1 MKVQTYFRICLFVP
15 LIVPIPFL
23 LFKADEGLS
32 SLIIGSLVFG
42 MPPYILFILLPFIFL
57 FGRMSEKQIIIGI
70 IFFPF
75 VYPLLFGLF
84 WSIVPNFINT
94 VKITLSNPSQ
104 WIFTTVVFT
113 AAYSMIFISGYI
125 VRKLILK
132 ERDIHEQSLAAVLCA
147 DIKGYGQHMKEDEAG
162 TLSRLNSYQKEFER
176 YVQEHNGGIVHM
188 AGDSIVAKF
197 ESVLEA
203 VDCAISIQQHLKKKN
218 QNILPDK
225 RLLYRIGINL
235 GNVVKVGKDI
245 IGDGVDIA
253 ARLERVSEPDSVCI
267 TGPVYDTI
275 KNKLLFNYEYLGEM
289 GMTNIVDPLRVYK
302 VFHEES
308 ELCAL
313 ESEIELSI
321 PDKPSIAVLQFD
333 NMSRYPEQEYISNGI
348 AGEIL
353 TDLSKL
359 AGLFVI
365 SRHSSFIY
373 KGKSVALQQISKQ
386 LGVRYILQGS
396 VRKTGDRL
404 SITAKLID
412 AISDKQLWAK
422 EFDQELN
429 NIFTIQYE
437 ILKSVVSSLDVN
449 LSAEEQKQLA
459 AQGTESLE
467 AHDLYMHGQGQYF
480 TFTPKNIKKSITSF
494 SQGIE
499 LDPNYAMAY
508 AWKSR
513 VLIFQFIIGINNSKE
528 ETILPAITLAKNAIE
543 IDDSLPLAHACLGW
557 ALMWNNEIDTAILE
571 LKKSLELDDN
581 FADGNMWYSMVL
593 SSAGK
598 SEDAIEAI
606 TKAVRMNPFHTVQ
619 YLFAFG
625 IAYFTQGQYE
635 KAIFYFKRCIEL
647 NPNYLPTHI
656 FITSCFG
663 LLEKTKESR
672 AAKIKLLQ
680 LDPDCVFTGVSLQ
693 YIEIFKRLTDG
704 LVKAD
709 VEPR

>member
-32 SLIIGSLVFG
+32 SLIVGSLVFG
-42 MPPYILFILLPFIFL
+42 MPPYILFILLPFIYL
-57 FGRMSEKQIIIGI
+57 FGKMSEKQIIIGI

-75 VYPLLFGLF
+75 VYPFIFGLF
-84 WSIVPNFINT
+84 WSIVPSFIHT

-125 VRKLILK
+125 LRKLILK

-162 TLSRLNSYQKEFER
+162 TLSRLNSCQKEFER

-188 AGDSIVAKF
+188 AGDSIVAKY
-197 ESVLEA
+197 ESVHDA
-203 VDCAISIQQHLKKKN
+203 VDCAISIQQHLKRKN

-253 ARLERVSEPDSVCI
+253 ARLERVSEPGSVCI

-289 GMTNIVDPLRVYK
+289 GMTNVVDPLRVYK

-308 ELCAL
+308 EHSIL
-313 ESEIELSI
+313 EPEVELSI
-321 PDKPSIAVLQFD
+321 QDKPSIAVLPFD
-333 NMSRYPEQEYISNGI
+333 NMSRYPEQEYFSNGI

-353 TDLSKL
+353 TDLSML
-359 AGLFVI
+359 SGLFVI
-365 SRHSSFIY
+365 SRHSTFIY
-373 KGKSVALQQISKQ
+373 KGRSVTLQQISKE
-386 LGVRYILQGS
+386 LGVRYILQGN

-404 SITAKLID
+404 SITATLID
-412 AISDKQLWAK
+412 VISDKQLWAK
-422 EFDQELN
+422 KFDQEPN
-429 NIFTIQYE
+429 NVFTIQYE
-437 ILKSVVSSLDVN
+437 ILKKIVSTLEIN
-449 LSAEEQKQLA
+449 LSEEEQKRFVIH
-459 AQGTESLE
+459 GSENLE
-467 AHDLYMHGQGQYF
+467 AYDLYMSGQEQYF
-480 TFTPKNIKKSITSF
+480 TFAPKNIKKSISTF
-494 SQGIE
+494 SQVIE
-499 LDPNYAMAY
+499 LDPDYAMAY

-528 ETILPAITLAKNAIE
+528 ETILPAITLARKAIG
-543 IDDSLPLAHACLGW
+543 IDNLLPLAHACLGW
-557 ALMWNNEIDTAILE
+557 ALMWNDEIDEANLE
-571 LKKSLELDDN
+571 LVKSLELDAN
-581 FADGNMWYSMVL
+581 FADCNMWYSMAL
-593 SSAGK
+593 SAAGR
-598 SEDAIEAI
+598 SEEAIESIRKAI
-606 TKAVRMNPFHTVQ
+606 RMNPYHTVQ

-625 IAYFTQGQYE
+625 VAYFTQGQYE

-663 LLEKTKESR
+663 LLEKIEESR

-680 LDPDCVFTGVSLQ
+680 LDPDCIYTGVSLQ
-693 YIEIFKRLTDG
+693 YIKLFKRLTDG
-704 LVKAD
+704 LIKDDVK
-709 VEPR
+709 PR

>member
-1 MKVQTYFRICLFVP
+1 
-15 LIVPIPFL
+15 
-23 LFKADEGLS
+23 
-32 SLIIGSLVFG
+32 
-42 MPPYILFILLPFIFL
+42 
-57 FGRMSEKQIIIGI
+57 
-70 IFFPF
+70 
-75 VYPLLFGLF
+75 
-84 WSIVPNFINT
+84 
-94 VKITLSNPSQ
+94 
-104 WIFTTVVFT
+104 
-113 AAYSMIFISGYI
+113 
-125 VRKLILK
+125 
-132 ERDIHEQSLAAVLCA
+132 
-147 DIKGYGQHMKEDEAG
+147 
-162 TLSRLNSYQKEFER
+162 
-176 YVQEHNGGIVHM
+176 
-188 AGDSIVAKF
+188 
-197 ESVLEA
+197 
-203 VDCAISIQQHLKKKN
+203 
-218 QNILPDK
+218 
-225 RLLYRIGINL
+225 LLYRIGINL
-235 GNVVKVGKDI
+235 GNVVKIGKEI
-245 IGDGVDIA
+245 TGDGVDIA

-308 ELCAL
+308 ELYTL
-313 ESEIELSI
+313 ESEVELSI

-365 SRHSSFIY
+365 SRHSTFIY
-373 KGKSVALQQISKQ
+373 KGKSVTLQQISKQ

-396 VRKTGDRL
+396 VRKTGDNL
-404 SITAKLID
+404 SISAKLID
-412 AISDKQLWAK
+412 AISNKQLWAK
-422 EFDQELN
+422 RFDQELN

-437 ILKSVVSSLDVN
+437 ILKSVVSNLEVN
-449 LSAEEQKQLA
+449 LSEEEQKRLVT
-459 AQGTESLE
+459 QGTENLE
-467 AHDLYMHGQGQYF
+467 AHDLYMRGQGQYF

-494 SQGIE
+494 SQCIE

-528 ETILPAITLAKNAIE
+528 ETILPAITLARNAIK
-543 IDDSLPLAHACLGW
+543 IDNLLPLAHACLGW
-557 ALMWNNEIDTAILE
+557 ALMWNNEIDKAILE
-571 LKKSLELDDN
+571 LKKSLELDGN

-598 SEDAIEAI
+598 SAEAIEAI
-606 TKAVRMNPFHTVQ
+606 KKAIRMNPFHTVQ
-619 YLFAFG
+619 YLFAYG
-625 IAYFTQGQYE
+625 VAYFTQGQYE

-693 YIEIFKRLTDG
+693 YIQIFKRLTDG

>member
-1 MKVQTYFRICLFVP
+1 VKVQTYFRICLFVP

-57 FGRMSEKQIIIGI
+57 FGKMSEKQIIIGI

-75 VYPLLFGLF
+75 VYPLIFGLF

-113 AAYSMIFISGYI
+113 AAYSMIIISGYI
-125 VRKLILK
+125 LRKFILK
-132 ERDIHEQSLAAVLCA
+132 ESDIHEQSLAAVLCA
-147 DIKGYGQHMKEDEAG
+147 DIKGYGQHLKEDEAG
-162 TLSRLNSYQKEFER
+162 TLSRLNSYQSEFER

-188 AGDSIVAKF
+188 AGDSIVAKY
-197 ESVLEA
+197 ESVLDA

-218 QNILPDK
+218 QNILPEK

-235 GNVVKVGKDI
+235 GNVVKTGKDI
-245 IGDGVDIA
+245 LGDGVDIA
-253 ARLERVSEPDSVCI
+253 ARLERVSEPESVCI

-308 ELCAL
+308 ELYTL
-313 ESEIELSI
+313 ESEVELSI
-321 PDKPSIAVLQFD
+321 PDIPSIAVLQFD

-373 KGKSVALQQISKQ
+373 KDKSVTLQQISNQ

-396 VRKTGDRL
+396 ARKTGDQL
-404 SITAKLID
+404 SISAKLVD

-422 EFDQELN
+422 EFDQEFN
-429 NIFTIQYE
+429 NIFTIQHE
-437 ILKSVVSSLDVN
+437 ILKSVVSKLKVN
-449 LSAEEQKQLA
+449 LSAEEQKRLA
-459 AQGTESLE
+459 AQGTENLE
-467 AHDLYMHGQGQYF
+467 AHDMYMHGQGQYF

-494 SQGIE
+494 SRATE
-499 LDPNYAMAY
+499 LDPSYAMAY
-508 AWKSR
+508 VWKVR
-513 VLIFQFIIGINNSKE
+513 VLIFQFIIGINSSKE
-528 ETILPAITLAKNAIE
+528 ETILPAITLARNAIE
-543 IDDSLPLAHACLGW
+543 IDNVLPLAHACLGW
-557 ALMWNNEIDTAILE
+557 ALMWNNEIDKAILE
-571 LKKSLELDDN
+571 LKKSLELDGN

-598 SEDAIEAI
+598 SEGAIEAI
-606 TKAVRMNPFHTVQ
+606 RKAIRMNPFHTVQ

-680 LDPDCVFTGVSLQ
+680 LDPDCIFTGVSLQ
-693 YIEIFKRLTDG
+693 YIEIFKQLTDG

>member
-42 MPPYILFILLPFIFL
+42 VPPYILFILLPFIFL
-57 FGRMSEKQIIIGI
+57 FGKMSEKQIIIGI

-75 VYPLLFGLF
+75 VYPLIFGLF
-84 WSIVPNFINT
+84 WSIVPYFINT

-125 VRKLILK
+125 LRKLILK

-188 AGDSIVAKF
+188 AGDSIVAKY
-197 ESVLEA
+197 ESVLDA

-373 KGKSVALQQISKQ
+373 KGKSVTLQQISKQ

-437 ILKSVVSSLDVN
+437 IVTGVVSSLGVN
-449 LSAEEQKQLA
+449 LSGEEQKRLV
-459 AQGTESLE
+459 AQATENLE

-513 VLIFQFIIGINNSKE
+513 VLIFQFIIGINNLKE
-528 ETILPAITLAKNAIE
+528 ETIIPAITFAREAIE
-543 IDDSLPLAHACLGW
+543 IDDLLPLAHACLGW
-557 ALMWNNEIDTAILE
+557 ALMWNNEIDEANLE
-571 LKKSLELDDN
+571 LKKSLELDGN

-606 TKAVRMNPFHTVQ
+606 RKAIRMNPFHTVQ

>member
-32 SLIIGSLVFG
+32 SLLIGSLVFG

-57 FGRMSEKQIIIGI
+57 FGKMSEKQIIIGI

-75 VYPLLFGLF
+75 VYPLIFGLF
-84 WSIVPNFINT
+84 WLIVPTFINT

-104 WIFTTVVFT
+104 WIFTTVVIT
-113 AAYSMIFISGYI
+113 ASYSMIFISGY
-125 VRKLILK
+125 VLRKLILK
-132 ERDIHEQSLAAVLCA
+132 ERDIHEQSLSAILCA
-147 DIKGYGQHMKEDEAG
+147 DIKGFGHHIKQDEAG
-162 TLSRLNSYQKEFER
+162 TLSRLNSCQKEFER

-188 AGDSIVAKF
+188 AGDSIVANF
-197 ESVLEA
+197 ESVLDA
-203 VDCAISIQQHLKKKN
+203 VDCAIRIQQYFKKKN
-218 QNILPDK
+218 QNILPEK
-225 RLLYRIGINL
+225 CLLYRIGINL
-235 GNVVKVGKDI
+235 GNVVKIGKDI
-245 IGDGVDIA
+245 LGDGVDIA
-253 ARLERVSEPDSVCI
+253 ARLERVSEPESVCI

-289 GMTNIVDPLRVYK
+289 GMTNIVNPLRVYK
-302 VFHEES
+302 VFLETS
-308 ELCAL
+308 ERSVL
-313 ESEIELSI
+313 EPEAELSI
-321 PDKPSIAVLQFD
+321 PDKPSIAVLPFD
-333 NMSRYPEQEYISNGI
+333 NTSRYPEEEYFSNGI

-365 SRHSSFIY
+365 SRHSTFIY
-373 KGKSVALQQISKQ
+373 KDRSVLPQQISKE

-396 VRKTGDRL
+396 VRKTGDHL

-412 AISDKQLWAK
+412 AISDKQLWEK
-422 EFDQELN
+422 RFDQELN
-429 NIFTIQYE
+429 NVFTIQYE
-437 ILKSVVSSLDVN
+437 ILKKIVSTLEVN
-449 LSAEEQKQLA
+449 LSEEEQKRLVIH
-459 AQGTESLE
+459 GTENLE
-467 AHDLYMHGQGQYF
+467 AHDLYMRGQEQYF
-480 TFTPKNIKKSITSF
+480 TFAPKNIKKSITTF
-494 SQGIE
+494 SQVIE

-513 VLIFQFIIGINNSKE
+513 VVIYQFIIGINSSKG
-528 ETILPAITLAKNAIE
+528 ETVLPAITLARNAIE
-543 IDDSLPLAHACLGW
+543 IDNSLPLAHACLGW
-557 ALMWNNEIDTAILE
+557 ALMWNNEIDEAHLE
-571 LKKSLELDDN
+571 LKKSLELDGN
-581 FADGNMWYSMVL
+581 FADGNMWYSMAL
-593 SSAGK
+593 SSTGK
-598 SEDAIEAI
+598 DEEAIESIRKAI
-606 TKAVRMNPFHTVQ
+606 RMNPFHTVQ

-647 NPNYLPTHI
+647 NPNYLPTHL

-693 YIEIFKRLTDG
+693 YINIFKRLTDG
-704 LVKAD
+704 LIKAD

>member
-1 MKVQTYFRICLFVP
+1 VKVQTYFRICLFVP

-23 LFKADEGLS
+23 LFEADEGLS
-32 SLIIGSLVFG
+32 SLIIGSLIFG

-57 FGRMSEKQIIIGI
+57 FGKMSEKQIIIGI

-75 VYPLLFGLF
+75 VYPLIFGLF

-94 VKITLSNPSQ
+94 VTITLSNPSQ
-104 WIFTTVVFT
+104 WIFTTVVIT
-113 AAYSMIFISGYI
+113 ASYSMIFISGY
-125 VRKLILK
+125 VLRKLILK

-162 TLSRLNSYQKEFER
+162 TLSRLNSYQKEFEQ

-197 ESVLEA
+197 ESVLDA
-203 VDCAISIQQHLKKKN
+203 VDCAIGIQQHLKIKN
-218 QNILPDK
+218 KNILPEK

-235 GNVVKVGKDI
+235 GNVVKIGKEI
-245 IGDGVDIA
+245 TGDGVDIA

-308 ELCAL
+308 ELYTL
-313 ESEIELSI
+313 ESEVELSI

-373 KGKSVALQQISKQ
+373 KGKSVTLQQISKQ

-396 VRKTGDRL
+396 VRKTGDHL
-404 SITAKLID
+404 SISAKLID

-429 NIFTIQYE
+429 NIFTIHHE
-437 ILKSVVSSLDVN
+437 ILKGVVSNLGVN
-449 LSAEEQKQLA
+449 LSAEEQKRLA
-459 AQGTESLE
+459 AQGTENLE

-528 ETILPAITLAKNAIE
+528 ETILPAITLARNAIE
-543 IDDSLPLAHACLGW
+543 IDNLLPLGHACLGW
-557 ALMWNNEIDTAILE
+557 ALMWNNEIDEAILE
-571 LKKSLELDDN
+571 LKKSLELDGN
-581 FADGNMWYSMVL
+581 FADGNMWNSMVL

-598 SEDAIEAI
+598 SAEAIEAI
-606 TKAVRMNPFHTVQ
+606 KKAIRMNPFHTVQ
-619 YLFAFG
+619 YLFAYG
-625 IAYFTQGQYE
+625 VAYFTQGQYE

>member
-1 MKVQTYFRICLFVP
+1 VKVQTYFRICLFVP

-42 MPPYILFILLPFIFL
+42 VPPYILFILLPFIFL
-57 FGRMSEKQIIIGI
+57 FGKMSEKQIIIGI

-75 VYPLLFGLF
+75 VYPLIFGLF
-84 WSIVPNFINT
+84 WLIVPQFLNT

-104 WIFTTVVFT
+104 WIFTTVVIT
-113 AAYSMIFISGYI
+113 ASYSMIFISGYI
-125 VRKLILK
+125 LRKLILK
-132 ERDIHEQSLAAVLCA
+132 ESDIHEQSLAAILCA
-147 DIKGYGQHMKEDEAG
+147 DIKGYGHHIKQDEAG
-162 TLSRLNSYQKEFER
+162 TLSRLNSCQKEFER

-188 AGDSIVAKF
+188 AGDSIVANF
-197 ESVLEA
+197 ESVHDA
-203 VDCAISIQQHLKKKN
+203 VDCAIRIQQHFKN
-218 QNILPDK
+218 KNKNILPDK
-225 RLLYRIGINL
+225 CLLYRIGINL
-235 GNVVKVGKDI
+235 GNVVKIGKDI
-245 IGDGVDIA
+245 LGDGVDIA
-253 ARLERVSEPDSVCI
+253 ARLERVSEPESVCI

-302 VFHEES
+302 VFLDES
-308 ELCAL
+308 ELYVL
-313 ESEIELSI
+313 ESDVELSI

-333 NMSRYPEQEYISNGI
+333 NMSRYPEQGYISNGI
-348 AGEIL
+348 TGGIL

-365 SRHSSFIY
+365 SRHSTFIY
-373 KGKSVALQQISKQ
+373 KDKSVTLRQISQ
-386 LGVRYILQGS
+386 ELGVRYILQGS
-396 VRKTGDRL
+396 VRKTGDHI

-422 EFDQELN
+422 KFDQEQD

-437 ILKSVVSSLDVN
+437 ILKKIVSSLDVN
-449 LSAEEQKQLA
+449 LSVEEQKRLLVQE
-459 AQGTESLE
+459 TKNLE
-467 AHDLYMHGQGQYF
+467 AHDLYMCGQEQYF

-494 SQGIE
+494 SQCIE
-499 LDPNYAMAY
+499 LDPEFAMAY

-528 ETILPAITLAKNAIE
+528 ETILPAITLARNAIE
-543 IDDSLPLAHACLGW
+543 IDDLSPLAHACLGW
-557 ALMWNNEIDTAILE
+557 ALMWNNEIDKAIFE
-571 LKKSLELDDN
+571 LKKSLELDGN
-581 FADGNMWYSMVL
+581 FADGNMWHSMAL
-593 SSAGK
+593 SSAGR
-598 SEDAIEAI
+598 SEEAIEAI
-606 TKAVRMNPFHTVQ
+606 RKAIRMNPFHTVQ

-672 AAKIKLLQ
+672 SAKIKLLQ

>member
-1 MKVQTYFRICLFVP
+1 MKVQTYFRICLFLP
-15 LIVPIPFL
+15 LIVPLPFL

-57 FGRMSEKQIIIGI
+57 FGKMSEKQIIIGI

-75 VYPLLFGLF
+75 VYPLIFGLF

-94 VKITLSNPSQ
+94 VTITLSNPSQ

-197 ESVLEA
+197 ESVLDA

-218 QNILPDK
+218 KNILPDK

-235 GNVVKVGKDI
+235 GNVVKVGKEI

-308 ELCAL
+308 ELYTL
-313 ESEIELSI
+313 ESEVELSI

-333 NMSRYPEQEYISNGI
+333 NLSRYPEQEYISNGI

-359 AGLFVI
+359 TGLFVI

-373 KGKSVALQQISKQ
+373 NGKSVTLQQISKQ

-396 VRKTGDRL
+396 VRKTGDQL
-404 SITAKLID
+404 SINAKLID

-429 NIFTIQYE
+429 NIFTIQHE
-437 ILKSVVSSLDVN
+437 ILKSVVSKLEVN
-449 LSAEEQKQLA
+449 LSAEEQKRLA
-459 AQGTESLE
+459 AQGTENLE
-467 AHDLYMHGQGQYF
+467 AHDMYMHGQAQYF

-494 SQGIE
+494 SEGIE
-499 LDPNYAMAY
+499 LDPDYAMAY
-508 AWKSR
+508 AWKAR

-528 ETILPAITLAKNAIE
+528 ETILPAITLARNAIE
-543 IDDSLPLAHACLGW
+543 IDNLLPLGHACLGW
-557 ALMWNNEIDTAILE
+557 ALMWNNEIDEAILE

-593 SSAGK
+593 SAAGK

-606 TKAVRMNPFHTVQ
+606 RKAIRMNPFHTVQ

-693 YIEIFKRLTDG
+693 YIEIFKRLIDG